1 VTQRGLVRTL
11 GAIVATAVAFAFYTR
26 VEPRWFALGWVALV
40 PWLLALDH
48 TTTWRGTLA
57 SGMAMS
63 IAFALGVFS
72 WFAGAMSDYVSVPLW
87 LMYVVLVV
95 GAPLFQPQLVVF
107 ALVRHAARRRGVGAA
122 RRALA
127 GACAYV
133 ATEWV
138 LPRLFGDT
146 IGQGFFA
153 SPLLR
158 QAADVAGAPGL
169 TFVLVVANECVHE
182 AVTRR
187 RRRESVLAP
196 ATAVALLLVALG
208 VYGAV
213 RLRQLASA
221 DTLPPLRVAIVQGD
235 VVHYDRLA
243 AEIGKYE
250 AVRRILDTHFELSAT
265 AVQDDSVDLVVWPET
280 VYPTTFGTP
289 KSPEGAA
296 FDREIG
302 AFVVR
307 SRRPLVFGSYDGESG
322 HEYNAAV
329 FLEPTDDG
337 AVTFDTYRKTS
348 LFPLTER
355 VPAWLDGPALRR
367 WLPWLG
373 TWTPGKGAA
382 VVSLALP
389 RGRSIRVAPLI
400 CYDAV
405 EARNAAGAVRGGA
418 ELIVALSNDSW
429 LGAGAHLHFVV
440 SALRSVETRRPQVR
454 ATTTGIS
461 AVITPTGELTAIAEV
476 HVQAVLVG
484 SVTPLRGEMP
494 LAVRWGDWLGPTALV
509 LGALLLATRPVHAR
523 TAM

>member
-1 VTQRGLVRTL
+1 MARRGLVRTL
-11 GAIVATAVAFAFYTR
+11 GGVVATGVAFSLYSR
-26 VEPRWFALGWVALV
+26 VEPRWFALGWVGLV
-40 PWLLALDH
+40 PWLLALDR
-48 TTTWRGTLA
+48 TTTWRGVLA
-57 SGMAMS
+57 SGVAMS
-63 IAFALGVFS
+63 IAFTLGVFS
-72 WFAGAMSDYVSVPLW
+72 WFADAMADYVSVPLW

-95 GAPLFQPQLVVF
+95 GAPFFQPQVVAF
-107 ALVRHAARRRGVGAA
+107 SLVRHAARWRGFGAT

-133 ATEWV
+133 ATEWA

-153 SPLLR
+153 SPVLR

-182 AVTRR
+182 AVTRM

-196 ATAVALLLVALG
+196 IAAVALLFAALG
-208 VYGAV
+208 VYGAM
-213 RLRQLASA
+213 RLRQLDRAE
-221 DTLPPLRVAIVQGD
+221 TLPPLRVAIVQGD

-243 AEIGKYE
+243 AEVGTYE
-250 AVRRILDTHFELSAT
+250 AVRRILDTHFDLSAT
-265 AVQDDSVDLVVWPET
+265 AVQHDGVDLVVWPET

-307 SRRPLVFGSYDGESG
+307 SRRPLVFGSYDGENG

-337 AVTFDTYRKTS
+337 AVTFDTYRKAS

-355 VPAWLDGPALRR
+355 VPAWLDGPRLRR

-373 TWTPGKGAA
+373 TWTPGDGAT

-389 RGRSIRVAPLI
+389 DGRSVRVAPLV

-405 EARNAAGAVRGGA
+405 EPRNAAGAVREGA
-418 ELIVALSNDSW
+418 ELIVTLSNDSW

-454 ATTTGIS
+454 ATTTGVS
-461 AVITPTGELTAIAEV
+461 AVITPTGELTAVADV
-476 HVQAVLVG
+476 HVQTVLVG
-484 SVTPLRGEMP
+484 SVTPVRGEMP
-494 LAVRWGDWLGPTALV
+494 LAVRWGDWLGPVALV
-509 LGALLLATRPVHAR
+509 LGLAFFFTRPVHAR